1 MRRSDDGGRH
11 RAEQGGDD
19 GALQSVTVAS
29 DAVAPDAADL
39 VTGSSTEG
47 DRSVARPSRRKAWAR
62 AARGVLVVG
71 VLMTAMGLSIII
83 ACFINDRTIE
93 EARGEAVA
101 EVVDTSLTR
110 TVVRFNTDEGRVY
123 IPPNGVLYPED
134 LQTGQ
139 TVRVEYDS
147 RNPDLVRVA
156 GRGATLS
163 FLPVGSLLA
172 VVWAVLLPLYWLFR
186 RAATR

>member
-1 MRRSDDGGRH
+1 M
-11 RAEQGGDD
+11 
-19 GALQSVTVAS
+19 AS
-29 DAVAPDAADL
+29 DAVAANAADS

-47 DRSVARPSRRKAWAR
+47 DQPVARPARRKGWLR
-62 AARGVLVVG
+62 AARGVLVLG
-71 VLMTAMGLSIII
+71 VLMTAMGVSIII

-93 EARGEAVA
+93 ESKGEAVA

-110 TVVRFNTDEGRVY
+110 TAVRFNTDEGRVY
-123 IPPNGVLYPED
+123 IPPNGVLYPAD

-139 TVRVEYDS
+139 LVRVEFDS

-156 GRGATLS
+156 GRNAMLS
-163 FLPVGSLLA
+163 LLPVGSMLA

-186 RAATR
+186 RSANR